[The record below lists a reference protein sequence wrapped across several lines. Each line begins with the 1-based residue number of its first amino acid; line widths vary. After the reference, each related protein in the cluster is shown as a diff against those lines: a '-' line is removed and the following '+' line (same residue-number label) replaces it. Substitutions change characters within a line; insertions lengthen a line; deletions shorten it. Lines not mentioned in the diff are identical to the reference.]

1 MVRTSVT
8 HLVKVLRLALRIA
21 NIRERHTRRM
31 CGRAWVSDLEKLSPE
46 ILCKK
51 LHFLLL
57 HCGISN
63 INHMYEIG
71 LFRNRD
77 ILSIARQRNEYTNP
91 IASRIFQR
99 HRKYTLLINGNLSIL
114 FKTQRCIFSDKRNDR

>member
-1 MVRTSVT
+1 
-8 HLVKVLRLALRIA
+8 
-21 NIRERHTRRM
+21 M
-31 CGRAWVSDLEKLSPE
+31 CGRAWINDLEKLSPE

-63 INHMYEIG
+63 INHMYEME

-77 ILSIARQRNEYTNP
+77 ILSIDVRAIRQRNEHTNP

-99 HRKYTLLINGNLSIL
+99 HRKYILFIKGNLSIL
-114 FKTQRCIFSDKRNDR
+114 FKVQRCIFSDKRNDR